1 MAPSGPALVKRTGAR
16 CPSTSADPASW
27 NCRVPFQHFS
37 PSFLLLQL
45 VAGVKNLIP
54 DVQDFK
60 SSLFNYG

>member
-1 MAPSGPALVKRTGAR
+1 MAPSGPALVKRTGAH

-60 SSLFNYG
+60 SSLFNSG